1 MSISDRFS
9 TLIDRIAPSPSEV
22 SDYSTHLRTISSAVE
37 AALSINKTERIG
49 SFTRG
54 TAVRGVSDLD
64 LMVLLSS
71 NERKWGRGTTKST
84 TTLNKVKEALAARFT
99 STPLRNSGSAVV
111 LSFAG
116 GNRPVDVVPA
126 FYTGPYRGRFAQY
139 HNYPTYS
146 IPDGA
151 GGWLPT
157 SPQIHGVALAREDER
172 SGYKLKR
179 VARLAKFWAAVRAHL
194 RMHSFHIEILIAT
207 TQISIGPASY
217 AHVLHQLFRSLGS
230 RNGHGIRD
238 PLELSGVI
246 PASSGAAAAQRLAAA
261 ARTAA
266 VHSGARPSGRNPEQH
281 AGGGAPVETCIR
293 REFSELGD

>member
-9 TLIDRIAPSPSEV
+9 TLIERIAPSPTEV
-22 SDYSTHLRTISSAVE
+22 SDYSTHLRTINSAVE

-64 LMVLLSS
+64 LMVVLSS
-71 NERKWGRGTTKST
+71 NERKWGRGTTTST
-84 TTLNKVKEALAARFT
+84 TTLNKVKDALAARFT
-99 STPLRNSGSAVV
+99 STSIRNSGNAVV

-116 GNRPVDVVPA
+116 GRRPVDVVPA
-126 FYTGPYRGRFAQY
+126 FYTGPYKGRFSQY

-146 IPDGA
+146 IPDGS

-157 SPQIHGVALAREDER
+157 SPQIHGVALAGEDER

-179 VARLAKFWAAVRAHL
+179 VASLAKYWAAGRAHINL
-194 RMHSFHIEILIAT
+194 HSFHVEVLIAST
-207 TQISIGPASY
+207 EISIGPGSY
-217 AHVLHQLFRSLGS
+217 AQVLHKLFRNLAS
-230 RNGHGIRD
+230 RNGRGIRD

-246 PASSGAAAAQRLAAA
+246 PASSGPAAAERLAAA
-261 ARTAA
+261 AGTAA
-266 VHSGARPSGRNPEQH
+266 EHSERALQSEAQRNTPEAVHQWKIVFGENFPS
-281 AGGGAPVETCIR
+281 
-293 REFSELGD
+293 

>member
-9 TLIDRIAPSPSEV
+9 TLLERIAPSPTEV
-22 SDYSTHLRTISSAVE
+22 SDYSTHLRTINGAVE

-64 LMVLLSS
+64 LMVILSS
-71 NERKWGRGTTKST
+71 NERKWGRGTTTST
-84 TTLNKVKEALAARFT
+84 TTLNKVKDALAGRFT
-99 STPLRNSGSAVV
+99 STAIRNSGNAVV

-116 GNRPVDVVPA
+116 GRRSVDVVPA
-126 FYTGPYRGRFAQY
+126 FYTGPYKGRFTQY
-139 HNYPTYS
+139 QNYPTYS
-146 IPDGA
+146 IPDGS
-151 GGWLPT
+151 GGWLLT
-157 SPQIHGVALAREDER
+157 SPQIHGVALASEDER

-179 VARLAKFWAAVRAHL
+179 VASLAKYWAAVRAHINL
-194 RMHSFHIEILIAT
+194 HSFHVEILIAST
-207 TQISIGPASY
+207 EISIGPGSY
-217 AHVLHQLFRSLGS
+217 AQVLHQLFRNLAS

-246 PASSGAAAAQRLAAA
+246 PASSGPAAAERLTAA

-266 VHSGARPSGRNPEQH
+266 DHSERALQFESQRNTPEAVHQWKIVFGGNFPS
-281 AGGGAPVETCIR
+281 
-293 REFSELGD
+293 